1 MVGAADVCRVSS
13 RCVPFTAGCP
23 VKHRTSLRNWNHRQ
37 PRSLQGFRGQNL
49 RTRAS
54 GTPESPSD
62 SQEAELPEDAPLPI
76 EQQIAKRK
84 PKAVKSNNT
93 QPVSPSYKVV
103 SATRDQV
110 YGDGPQTPQQRFE
123 NGVVS
128 FLAFLFFVILG
139 EGVFLAAS
147 GFLSEEADKFA
158 QNVVYPAFSP
168 SMILFLA
175 SSTLYGLWKT
185 GGLGQAGSK
194 DDSQS

>member
-1 MVGAADVCRVSS
+1 MVGAADVCRASN
-13 RCVPFTAGCP
+13 RCVPFTAGCL
-23 VKHRTSLRNWNHRQ
+23 VKHRTSLKNWNHKQ
-37 PRSLQGFRGQNL
+37 QKSLQSFRGQNL
-49 RTRAS
+49 LARAS

-62 SQEAELPEDAPLPI
+62 GEERVPQDAPLPI

-110 YGDGPQTPQQRFE
+110 YGDGPQTSQQRFE

-147 GFLSEEADKFA
+147 GFLNEEADKFA

-168 SMILFLA
+168 TMILFLA

-194 DDSQS
+194 DDSRS